1 MDAMEARTTSR
12 RAQRDAKPR
21 QGDRR
26 ERAILEATREL
37 LGSTPFAE
45 LKIEQIAGA
54 AGVSRSSVY
63 FYFRDKVEILVV
75 LYGEVF
81 EEMSAELDLW
91 FADPDKH
98 SEQWSRSTI
107 AAAVTIARRNSGV
120 VRSALDNRW
129 TDTEIEAVW
138 TSYFD
143 RTVERVA
150 SLIER
155 ERDAGLAAA
164 AGPPAAAMA
173 RPLMHMTMESLHE
186 LLRAGG
192 GEPEAAELIE
202 TLTVLWARGVGTH
215 PA

>member
-1 MDAMEARTTSR
+1 MGARTTSR

-26 ERAILEATREL
+26 ERAILDATREL

-45 LKIEQIAGA
+45 LTIEQIAAA

-63 FYFRDKVEILVV
+63 FYFSDKVEILTV

-81 EEMSAELDLW
+81 EEMSAELERW

-98 SEQWSRSTI
+98 SEQWSRTTI
-107 AAAVTIARRNSGV
+107 AAAVTIARRDAGV

-129 TDTEIEAVW
+129 TDADIDAVW
-138 TSYFD
+138 ARYFD
-143 RTVERVA
+143 HAVDLA
-150 SLIER
+150 AGLIER
-155 ERDAGLAAA
+155 EREAGLASPV
-164 AGPPAAAMA
+164 GPPAEPMA
-173 RPLMHMTMESLHE
+173 RALMHMTMESLHE

-192 GEPEAAELIE
+192 SDREAAELID
-202 TLTVLWARGVGTH
+202 TLTVLWARGVGLE

>member
-1 MDAMEARTTSR
+1 MEARTTSR

-37 LGSTPFAE
+37 LASTPFAE
-45 LKIEQIAGA
+45 LRIDQIAGA

-63 FYFRDKVEILVV
+63 FYFSDKVEILVV

-81 EEMSAELDLW
+81 EEMSAELERW

-98 SEQWSRSTI
+98 AEPWSRASI
-107 AAAVTIARRNSGV
+107 EAAVTIARRNSGV

-129 TDTEIEAVW
+129 TDAEIDAVW
-138 TSYFD
+138 RGYFD
-143 RTVERVA
+143 RAVERA
-150 SLIER
+150 TGLIER
-155 ERDAGLAAA
+155 ERAAGLALTS
-164 AGPPAAAMA
+164 GPEAAAMA
-173 RPLMHMTMESLHE
+173 RALMHMTMESLHE

-192 GEPEAAELIE
+192 GERQATELVE
-202 TLTVLWARGVGTH
+202 TLTVLWWRGVGIDG
-215 PA
+215 A

>member
-1 MDAMEARTTSR
+1 MEARTTSR

-26 ERAILEATREL
+26 ERRILEATREL
-37 LGSTPFAE
+37 LASTPFAE
-45 LKIEQIAGA
+45 LTIEQIAGA

-63 FYFRDKVEILVV
+63 FYFSDKIQILAL

-81 EEMSAELDLW
+81 EEMSADLERW

-98 SEQWSRSTI
+98 SEPWSRTAI
-107 AAAVTIARRNSGV
+107 AAAVEIARRNSGV

-129 TDTEIEAVW
+129 TDAEIDAVW

-143 RTVERVA
+143 RAVDLAA

-155 ERDAGLAAA
+155 ERDAGLAPS
-164 AGPPAAAMA
+164 AGPPAKAIA
-173 RPLMHMTMESLHE
+173 RALMHMTMESLHE

-192 GEPEAAELIE
+192 GARQAAELVD
-202 TLTVLWARGVGTH
+202 TLTVLWARGVGTD

>member
-1 MDAMEARTTSR
+1 MEPRTTSR

-37 LGSTPFAE
+37 LATTPFAE
-45 LKIEQIAGA
+45 LTIEQIAGA

-63 FYFRDKVEILVV
+63 FYFSDKVQILVL
-75 LYGEVF
+75 LYSEVF
-81 EEMSAELDLW
+81 EEMSAELEVW
-91 FADPDKH
+91 FGDPEKH
-98 SEQWSRSTI
+98 SEPWSRASI

-129 TDTEIEAVW
+129 TNAEIEAVW

-143 RTVERVA
+143 RVVDRTM

-155 ERDAGLAAA
+155 EREAGLAAA
-164 AGPPAAAMA
+164 DGPPVAAMA
-173 RPLMHMTMESLHE
+173 RALMHMTMESLHE

-192 GEPEAAELIE
+192 GARQADELID
-202 TLTVLWARGVGTH
+202 TLDVLWDRGVGH
-215 PA
+215 EPA

>member
-26 ERAILEATREL
+26 ERAILEATNEL
-37 LGSTPFAE
+37 LATTPFGE

-81 EEMSAELDLW
+81 EEMSAELERW

-98 SEQWSRSTI
+98 SEPWSRASI
-107 AAAVTIARRNSGV
+107 EAAVTIARRNSGV

-129 TDTEIEAVW
+129 TDAEIDAVW
-138 TSYFD
+138 AAYFD
-143 RTVERVA
+143 RAVAIAA

-155 ERDAGLAAA
+155 ERAAGLAAA
-164 AGPPAAAMA
+164 EGPPATAMA
-173 RPLMHMTMESLHE
+173 RALMHMTMESLHE

-192 GEPEAAELIE
+192 GEREAAELIE
-202 TLTVLWARGVGTH
+202 ILTVLWARGVGLD